1 MSLCKRNCVHMRWQ
15 YSCFVFSGLWFHIY
29 SFSSQA
35 ELNFSIDL
43 LLEFEAQWRRR
54 VRVWCLNCV
63 KLLVHWYYPSYY
75 TGEFIYW
82 NDCVVCS
89 AITVYSLHFITITQ
103 ARKLWVWIVLRAF
116 MSTFHHC
123 MLVQIKIIDSG
134 FAGLGEFQLF
144 PVYQKEETRKNQSRF
159 IPGEGAGG
167 VGGGYF
173 AAMYWDNPNFKR
185 KSSKHENNS
194 LFGPPKW
201 NIRPVWDFQAKGDG
215 KRSPSPSARP

>member
-103 ARKLWVWIVLRAF
+103 AHKLWVWTVLRAF

-167 VGGGYF
+167 GGGGGLLCC
-173 AAMYWDNPNFKR
+173 
-185 KSSKHENNS
+185 HVLE
-194 LFGPPKW
+194 
-201 NIRPVWDFQAKGDG
+201 
-215 KRSPSPSARP
+215 